1 MKGKLVLFVLL
12 LSPLVML
19 GQDAYERY
27 TNFFAVEITPT
38 ASSAGIGVI
47 PTFSV
52 YRAGHKIDVGA
63 HIKVY
68 DIWDDGPGIMG
79 GYFGYK
85 FFPNQRKN
93 AFNLYFG
100 YHVIFSASDR
110 GKKFPVL
117 INPTFDTRKYP
128 DKAFLNEHMLGI
140 GFDAQLGNGFYMFN
154 DFSAGAVFKWYT
166 YDDSDTE
173 NEVRSTG
180 MVRIGLAYNVGHK
193 RAK

>member
-1 MKGKLVLFVLL
+1 MKRKLLLFILFVSPI
-12 LSPLVML
+12 LSF

-27 TNFFAVEITPT
+27 TNFFAVEVAPV
-38 ASSAGIGVI
+38 ASSAGLGVL

-52 YRAGHKIDVGA
+52 YRAGHKIDVGL
-63 HIKVY
+63 HIKFLDV
-68 DIWDDGPGIMG
+68 WEDGSGIMG
-79 GYFGYK
+79 GYLGYK

-93 AFNLYFG
+93 TFNLYFG
-100 YHVIFSASDR
+100 YHTIFSASDR

-117 INPTFDTRKYP
+117 VNQASDISKYP

-154 DFSAGAVFKWYT
+154 DFNAGVLVRWYT
-166 YDDSDTE
+166 YDDVDTE
-173 NEVRSTG
+173 NEIRSTG
-180 MVRIGLAYNVGHK
+180 MVRVGLGYNVGHK